1 MRHFSAAEWLELA
14 RDSTLLEQR
23 SLMERHLADGCD
35 KCRKLSAMWSEV
47 VEISRREPS
56 YTPPMDAVHS
66 AKAAFVSERSWK
78 WLPKI
83 AQVAQLIFDS
93 FRQPAPAAM
102 RGAAATC
109 RQLLQEAKPF
119 VIDLRVEYEP
129 ARKIVRLTGQVL
141 NSNEPDK
148 EVSDVEAFLLKGED
162 LLSRTR
168 ANASGEFDLDF
179 QEQEDLHLFIDIRG
193 RKVIE
198 IQLPTSL
205 AEPSGMVGETKY
217 D

>member
-1 MRHFSAAEWLELA
+1 MRHFSAAEWFELA
-14 RDSTLLEQR
+14 QNSTSLEEK

-35 KCRKLSAMWSEV
+35 KCRKLSAMWREV
-47 VEISRREPS
+47 LEISRREPS
-56 YTPPMDAVHS
+56 YTPPSDAVHS
-66 AKAAFVSERSWK
+66 AKAAFVSERGWQ
-78 WLPKI
+78 WFPKI
-83 AQVAQLIFDS
+83 AQTAQLIFDS
-93 FRQPAPAAM
+93 FRQPAPAAI
-102 RGAAATC
+102 RGAAATS

-129 ARKIVRLTGQVL
+129 ARKMVRLTGQVL

-148 EVSDVEAFLLKGED
+148 EVSGVEVFLLKGEH
-162 LLSRTR
+162 LSSRTT

-179 QEQEDLHLFIDIRG
+179 QEQEDLHLFIDIPG

-205 AEPSGMVGETKY
+205 AEPGGMVRETK
-217 D
+217 